1 MSQQWYYV
9 LGGKEHG
16 PVAAAE
22 LRRLATAGK
31 LAPTDMVRR
40 EDMEKW
46 LTAAQVKGL
55 FAAPVAATPV
65 SGGPPA
71 PNSAWPVAA
80 RPVPRPRPKNDDDED
95 DGPQPTGPRDDRRV
109 GGRNLGTLVVAGI
122 VAGGVLLLGMVGAGA
137 FLLLGGKKAGDER
150 VDAVKGGG
158 SHGDGVAKVERSWSE
173 YKTLDWKQ
181 KMSPQGLAVLP
192 DEKTLAVC
200 GKAVLLVDLD
210 TGAETELEPPAK
222 DSATFHHI
230 VAAPSGNLLA
240 WYKRKDLDRVDETC
254 GTRLWDSAQKR
265 LHGRVV
271 HTALNAAGRPYS
283 PTTYQYFSADG
294 KTLVTSTGVISRGTV
309 SKDSTK
315 VWDADSLKL
324 RADVPGYG
332 GRTQISADGKVL
344 ALQGPGFSSVIL
356 WDLEAGRER
365 TTITVP
371 RKDEQSVPGFVMHPD
386 GKRLLTAST
395 KGVLLWDTATGQ
407 MSREVADYGER
418 RFRYTQFTFSP
429 DGKRLAAIAQA
440 TAGDTAVSSV
450 KVWDLDSW
458 AVATLRGKGT
468 GSVTL
473 LAFSPKGDLLVM
485 AQADKTLTAFKE
497 EPGRGGKVVYHE
509 KDDEFFGASVGTPK
523 DDTGGPASMQLTKA
537 DFIKRLRGT
546 AGPSKIGLQDG
557 PEDWSPEL
565 RRAVGP
571 IPGRAKPD
579 SLHEQYSFP
588 TKPEFLTKMGQ
599 PEKTETLRDEVPF
612 ELVGSVATE
621 ALTYRCSNGRLRLEV
636 SHSGWYTVLRV
647 REVP

>member
-1 MSQQWYYV
+1 MGQGWYYKRDGV
-9 LGGKEHG
+9 ERG
-16 PVAAAE
+16 PVPAAE
-22 LRRLATAGK
+22 LKRLVVAGK
-31 LAPTDMVRR
+31 LGPADVVRR

-46 LTAAQVKGL
+46 LPAGQVKGL
-55 FAAPVAATPV
+55 FAAPVAAT
-65 SGGPPA
+65 SATAMPPDPKPPRPA
-71 PNSAWPVAA
+71 AA
-80 RPVPRPRPKNDDDED
+80 RPAPRPKNDDEE
-95 DGPQPTGPRDDRRV
+95 PRPASPREERQVSRRK
-109 GGRNLGTLVVAGI
+109 LGTSVIVGI
-122 VAGGVLLLGMVGAGA
+122 AAGGVLLLGLIVTGAV
-137 FLLLGGKKAGDER
+137 LLLGGKKSGDQS
-150 VDAVKGGG
+150 VDAAKGGG
-158 SHGDGVAKVERSWSE
+158 GQGDGVAAVERSWSE
-173 YKTLDWKQ
+173 YKNLDWKQ
-181 KMSPQGLAVLP
+181 KMSPDGLAVLP
-192 DEKTLAVC
+192 DGKTLAVC

-222 DSATFHHI
+222 DSTTYYHI
-230 VAAPSGNLLA
+230 AAAPSGSLLA
-240 WYKRKDLDRVDETC
+240 WYKYKPLDRVDETC

-271 HTALNAAGRPYS
+271 HTALNALGRPYS
-283 PTTYQYFSADG
+283 PTTHQYFSADG
-294 KTLVTSTGVISRGTV
+294 KTLVTSAVGLTRGKV
-309 SKDSTK
+309 SKDGTK

-344 ALQGPGFSSVIL
+344 ALHGAGFSSVIL
-356 WDLEAGRER
+356 WDVEAGREK

-371 RKDEQSVPGFVMHPD
+371 RKDEQSVPGFVLHPD

-395 KGVLLWDTATGQ
+395 KGVLLWDAATGQ
-407 MSREVADYGER
+407 LLREVADYGER
-418 RFRYTQFTFSP
+418 RFRYLQFVFSP
-429 DGKRLAAIAQA
+429 DGKKLAAVAQT
-440 TAGDTAVSSV
+440 TAGNAAVSSA

-468 GSVTL
+468 SSIKEF
-473 LAFSPKGDLLVM
+473 AFSPKGDLLVM
-485 AQADKTLTAFKE
+485 AQYDNTLTAFKE
-497 EPGRGGKVVYHE
+497 EPGRGGKVAYRE
-509 KDDEFFGASVGTPK
+509 KDDEFAGASVGTPK
-523 DDTGGPASMQLTKA
+523 DDTGGGLASTQLTKA

-599 PEKTETLRDEVPF
+599 PEKTETLREEVPF

-621 ALTYRCSNGRLRLEV
+621 ALTYRCSDGRLRLEV